1 MEWYKGRIGRG
12 GGTMRRKGA
21 VEQSVAASSRRT
33 VAYPTGASGRNR
45 KGATVPRPFDDI
57 QQGLTDAARPWTW
70 GVIVVAAGVASATL
84 YARIGYLLVDVNPG
98 LSDIAVDVFG
108 KYLLLVVAVER
119 AATVFVGMFRNRNN
133 VNWSLRIDR
142 IREVLEKED
151 VPTAVLKQVHAR
163 ERRLIKKLEALGIIA
178 SIDDVSGSAADDYR
192 GYLTSAKHAYEFQ
205 RARFNS
211 VSSRYIALVVFVV
224 GVMLASLGLSL
235 FRDLFQ
241 QTPAPGAVQAA
252 FLRLADIF
260 VTGGLL
266 GGGSAGLNAVVTK
279 VTDYA
284 NRK

>member
-1 MEWYKGRIGRG
+1 MPG
-12 GGTMRRKGA
+12 
-21 VEQSVAASSRRT
+21 
-33 VAYPTGASGRNR
+33 PL
-45 KGATVPRPFDDI
+45 DDI
-57 QQGLTDAARPWTW
+57 QKGLTDAARPWAW
-70 GVIVVAAGVASATL
+70 GVLVVAAGVVSAAL
-84 YARIGYLLVDVNPG
+84 YARVGYLLVDVNPG

-119 AATVFVGMFRNRNN
+119 AATVFVGMFRNRNK
-133 VNWSLRIDR
+133 VDWSLRIDR
-142 IREVLEKED
+142 ISEVLEKD
-151 VPTAVLKQVHAR
+151 DAPAAVLKQVYAR
-163 ERRLIKKLEALGIIA
+163 ERRLVSKLEDRGVIA

-235 FRDLFQ
+235 FRDVFQ
-241 QTPAPGAVQAA
+241 QTPAPDAVQAA
-252 FLRLADIF
+252 LLRLADIF

-266 GGGSAGLNAVVTK
+266 GGGSAGLNAVVTR

-284 NRK
+284 DRK